1 MNYFS
6 DDELRCKCGCNE
18 LIFDSAVRVALNT
31 IRMEYGKPMVVTSRL
46 IDAKIIRLK
55 PRSLIPENI
64 PPACV

>member
-31 IRMEYGKPMVVTSRL
+31 IRMEYGKPMVVTSGL
-46 IDAKIIRLK
+46 PMSKSSD
-55 PRSLIPENI
+55 
-64 PPACV
+64 